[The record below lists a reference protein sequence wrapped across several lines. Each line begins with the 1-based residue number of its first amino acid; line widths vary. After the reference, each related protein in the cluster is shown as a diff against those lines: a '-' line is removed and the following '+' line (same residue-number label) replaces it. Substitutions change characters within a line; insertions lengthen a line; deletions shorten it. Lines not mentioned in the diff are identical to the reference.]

1 MVKVRLARFGAKK
14 HPYYHI
20 VVTDSDNRR
29 DGRFLELIGKY
40 DPSKPMTDAT
50 LDESRLAYWVS
61 EGAQI
66 SVTAARVLRVKKAAT
81 AAAAAVA

>member
-29 DGRFLELIGKY
+29 DGRFIEKIGKY
-40 DPSKPMTDAT
+40 DPALPPTAAT
-50 LDESRLAYWVS
+50 LDEARLAYWLGK
-61 EGAQI
+61 GAQV
-66 SVTAARVLRVKKAAT
+66 SVTAARVVRLKAAAT
-81 AAAAAVA
+81 AAAAG

>member
-29 DGRFLELIGKY
+29 DGRFLEEIGKY
-40 DPSKPMTDAT
+40 DPSKPPTAAT
-50 LDESRLAYWVS
+50 LDETRLAYWVGK
-61 EGAQI
+61 GAQV
-66 SVTAARVLRVKKAAT
+66 SVTVSRVVRLKKAAT
-81 AAAAAVA
+81 AAAAG